1 MRRAPIAR
9 EEMGLSLKFAL
20 YKILL
25 TLYNKARKLS
35 LKEPLTMVIPFTRQL
50 YTLIKT
56 GIPLLKA
63 LQIISAQLPP
73 GKFKADIEAIIH
85 DIQEGKSFSE
95 ALSASPRYFSLFYIN
110 MIKAAEVSGNLTG
123 ILKELSGHLVNSR
136 RIARQ
141 VQAAFMYPILLLL
154 ISVIILIGLLMFVLP
169 VFTRIFQE
177 LGGNLPPATQFLIWL
192 SNFSIR
198 WGWLFFVTAASLAG
212 IILILYRKTNARYAI
227 NAFIWRIPLFGR
239 VIKTMD
245 IGMFC
250 RTLGSLL
257 SSGVTLVRSMEVL
270 YDTTSSVLL
279 QSSLEDVRYKVE
291 QGRSLSGAMEETGI
305 FPLMLVRMIQV
316 GEETGKIGDL
326 FVEAAAD
333 YEEEVTFIVTGLL
346 SLLEPVLIVIMGG
359 IVGFIVIS
367 LFFPIFTLS
376 GLVK

>member
-1 MRRAPIAR
+1 
-9 EEMGLSLKFAL
+9 
-20 YKILL
+20 
-25 TLYNKARKLS
+25 
-35 LKEPLTMVIPFTRQL
+35 MVIPFTRQL
-50 YTLIKT
+50 YILIKT

-73 GKFKADIEAIIH
+73 GKFRADIEVIIH

-123 ILKELSGHLVNSR
+123 ILKELSQHLVNSR

-154 ISVIILIGLLMFVLP
+154 ISAFILIGLLMFVLP
-169 VFTRIFQE
+169 VFMRIFQD
-177 LGGNLPPATQFLIWL
+177 LGGNLPPATLFLIWV
-192 SNFSIR
+192 SNFTVR
-198 WGWLFFVTAASLAG
+198 WGWFLFLMTALLVA
-212 IILILYRKTNARYAI
+212 IVLILYRRTNAKYMI

-250 RTLGSLL
+250 RMLGTLL

-270 YDTTSSVLL
+270 YDTTASVLL
-279 QSSLEDVRYKVE
+279 QNSLEDIRYKVE

-305 FPLMLVRMIQV
+305 FPLTLVRMIQV

-376 GLVK
+376 SLVK